1 MRHTVD
7 AKLEQL
13 GKFRSPVIM
22 NLGYG
27 ASIFV
32 FLWELLLGDD
42 KLIMQTELRSE
53 DRTLKLANFGQQV
66 SDFLNVR
73 YELHIANQLWGHVTF
88 Y

>member
-1 MRHTVD
+1 MRFIVD

-13 GKFRSPVIM
+13 GVFRSPVIV

-27 ASIFV
+27 ASILV
-32 FLWELLLGDD
+32 FLRDLLGDD

-53 DRTLKLANFGQQV
+53 DRTLKLADFGQQV

-73 YELHIANQLWGHVTF
+73 YELHIANRLWGHVTF